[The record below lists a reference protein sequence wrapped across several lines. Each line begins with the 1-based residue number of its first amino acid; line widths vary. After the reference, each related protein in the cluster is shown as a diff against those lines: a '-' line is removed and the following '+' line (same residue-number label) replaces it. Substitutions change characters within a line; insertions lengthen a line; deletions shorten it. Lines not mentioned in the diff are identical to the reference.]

1 MTTHADWQYIQ
12 NQFLN
17 ALENSYKSTN
27 IFAKDHV
34 SSLANFKTDTDIIAL
49 FNRTEPVYDA
59 FQVKYTL
66 WKKAVSF
73 YKGTTSVVDNLLLN
87 YRVTLVPR
95 WDIKIQSEYM
105 ASTPEYL
112 TLIPNGRTSMYTG
125 GKDTQIQTIRT
136 LSESLLEYSNL
147 ATLQTE
153 VNDYYVKIEKARDTQ
168 QQQEQTV
175 QDAADELRKA
185 QTAVCVMMYR
195 NLGRLMDK
203 YAEDTLFIT
212 KFYQLNLIRNVASD
226 SKTNE
231 TEVEDI
237 APDMPNDLSTDEQN
251 NNMSS

>member
-1 MTTHADWQYIQ
+1 
-12 NQFLN
+12 
-17 ALENSYKSTN
+17 
-27 IFAKDHV
+27 
-34 SSLANFKTDTDIIAL
+34 
-49 FNRTEPVYDA
+49 
-59 FQVKYTL
+59 
-66 WKKAVSF
+66 
-73 YKGTTSVVDNLLLN
+73 
-87 YRVTLVPR
+87 
-95 WDIKIQSEYM
+95 M

-112 TLIPNGRTSMYTG
+112 TLIPNGRTNMYVG
-125 GKDTQIQTIRT
+125 GKDAQIQTIRT
-136 LSESLLEYSNL
+136 LAESLLEYSNL

-185 QTAVCVMMYR
+185 QMAVCVMMYR

-237 APDMPNDLSTDEQN
+237 APDMPNDLSTDE
-251 NNMSS
+251 

>member
-1 MTTHADWQYIQ
+1 M
-12 NQFLN
+12 
-17 ALENSYKSTN
+17 
-27 IFAKDHV
+27 
-34 SSLANFKTDTDIIAL
+34 
-49 FNRTEPVYDA
+49 
-59 FQVKYTL
+59 
-66 WKKAVSF
+66 
-73 YKGTTSVVDNLLLN
+73 
-87 YRVTLVPR
+87 
-95 WDIKIQSEYM
+95 
-105 ASTPEYL
+105 
-112 TLIPNGRTSMYTG
+112 
-125 GKDTQIQTIRT
+125 
-136 LSESLLEYSNL
+136 LEYSNL

-237 APDMPNDLSTDEQN
+237 APDMPNDLSTDE
-251 NNMSS
+251 